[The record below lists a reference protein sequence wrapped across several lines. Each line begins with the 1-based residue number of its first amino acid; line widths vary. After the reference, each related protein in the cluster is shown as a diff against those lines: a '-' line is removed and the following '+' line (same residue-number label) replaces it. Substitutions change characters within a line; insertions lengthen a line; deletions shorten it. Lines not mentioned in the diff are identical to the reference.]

1 MANDRA
7 RILAAIADA
16 CGERRDPAPYP
27 DWDDDLAVA
36 AGRLDG
42 DDPVAAFRR
51 NFEAAAGRCC
61 EDAGEL
67 ADLLATLGARSGYC
81 DPALRPGVGEAL
93 AARFTLVDTIDRAA
107 VDALDFAVTRAAGAV
122 AETGSLVLTDGVTA
136 DRLAAVA
143 TWIHVAVLDPATVV
157 RTPGEALAT
166 IATDP
171 YAVLVTGPSQ
181 TADVEGILIRGVHG
195 PGEQLCLLAA
205 GAGGEEEEGGAP

>member
-16 CGERRDPAPYP
+16 CGERRDPEPYP

-36 AGRLDG
+36 GGRLAG

-61 EDAGEL
+61 GDVREL
-67 ADLLATLGARSGYC
+67 ADLLAALGARSGYC
-81 DPALRPGVGEAL
+81 DPALRPGVGEPL
-93 AARFTLVDTIDRAA
+93 ARRFTLVDTIDRAA
-107 VDALDFAVTRAAGAV
+107 LDSLDFAVTRAVGAV

-157 RTPGEALAT
+157 CTPGDALAM
-166 IATDP
+166 IAADP

-195 PGEQLCLLAA
+195 PGEQLCLLMALT
-205 GAGGEEEEGGAP
+205 GEAEEKGGAP